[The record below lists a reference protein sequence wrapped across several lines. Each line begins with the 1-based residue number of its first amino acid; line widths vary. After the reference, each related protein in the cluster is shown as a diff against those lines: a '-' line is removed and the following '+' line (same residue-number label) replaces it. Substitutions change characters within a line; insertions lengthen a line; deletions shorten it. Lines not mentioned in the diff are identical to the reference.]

1 MSSLIA
7 AIPTPPVNF
16 KASSAQDVF
25 SIAQMVLCAV
35 GFLLAFRELR
45 RGRGPVLLWF
55 LLGGFLACLWEPIV
69 DVLGQCWLPSRGQHW
84 EAFTLLNRH
93 VPLMMPF
100 VYSWFVGGQAY
111 LFYRLFERGTTRR
124 RLFELWGLVFLVNI
138 ALETPG
144 IATDVYTYYGKQPLD
159 LWGFP
164 LWWGFV
170 NPLMPM
176 IAATLVLRLR
186 SHITSGAMLAVATIL
201 IVPSADGVAN
211 AFAAWPVIAALN
223 TDVGYAGTW
232 IASFVTLGLAAFVV
246 WIIGLV
252 VAPEPA
258 DLPAAVAT
266 TPAST
271 SRPQPLEAPIPA
283 LH

>member
-1 MSSLIA
+1 MDVLA
-7 AIPTPPVNF
+7 AIPNPPFGF

-25 SIAQMVLCAV
+25 SIAQMVLCAAM
-35 GFLLAFRELR
+35 FIYAFRELA
-45 RGRGPVLLWF
+45 RGRGPIFLWC
-55 LLGGFLACLWEPIV
+55 LLGGFIAVVWEPIV

-93 VPLMMPF
+93 IPLMMPF

-111 LFYRLFERGTTRR
+111 LFYRLFERGIDRR
-124 RLFELWGLVFLVNI
+124 RLFQLWGVVFLVNI
-138 ALETPG
+138 CLESPG
-144 IATDVYTYYGKQPLD
+144 IITDVYTYYGKQPFD

-176 IAATLVLRLR
+176 IAATMIYKLRPYL
-186 SHITSGAMLAVATIL
+186 SGAALAVATIM

-223 TDVGYAGTW
+223 TNVGYAGTW
-232 IASFVTLGLAAFVV
+232 IASFITLGLALFVV
-246 WIIGLV
+246 WIIGLL
-252 VAPEPA
+252 VARPDEVTERGAAPA
-258 DLPAAVAT
+258 G
-266 TPAST
+266 
-271 SRPQPLEAPIPA
+271 RIPA
-283 LH
+283 TPVAARV